1 MSKKDKLT
9 KKQKEELQRLTD
21 EISELAIEVIDDYE
35 SNLSEISGSVVEI
48 HEDSPFLDEGFE
60 GNKWKRVLRD
70 IPIKSTE
77 DNDTEWI
84 YKRNSKESNDFNI
97 T

>member
-1 MSKKDKLT
+1 MSKKDELT

-21 EISELAIEVIDDYE
+21 EITGLAVEVIDDYE
-35 SNLSEISGSVVEI
+35 SNLSEISGSTIEI

-70 IPIKSTE
+70 IPIKSAE
-77 DNDTEWI
+77 DNDTE
-84 YKRNSKESNDFNI
+84 
-97 T
+97 

>member
-1 MSKKDKLT
+1 MSKKKDELT

-35 SNLSEISGSVVEI
+35 SNLSEISGSTVEI
-48 HEDSPFLDEGFE
+48 HEDSPFLDERFE

-70 IPIKSTE
+70 IPIKSIE
-77 DNDTEWI
+77 DNDTE
-84 YKRNSKESNDFNI
+84 
-97 T
+97 

>member
-1 MSKKDKLT
+1 MSKKKDELT

-35 SNLSEISGSVVEI
+35 SNLSEISGSIVEI

-77 DNDTEWI
+77 DNDTE
-84 YKRNSKESNDFNI
+84 
-97 T
+97 

>member
-1 MSKKDKLT
+1 MSKKDELT

-21 EISELAIEVIDDYE
+21 EIMGLAVEVIDDYE
-35 SNLSEISGSVVEI
+35 SNLSEISGSIVEI

-77 DNDTEWI
+77 DNDTE
-84 YKRNSKESNDFNI
+84 
-97 T
+97 

>member
-1 MSKKDKLT
+1 MSKKKDELT

-21 EISELAIEVIDDYE
+21 EIMGLAVEVIDDYE

-77 DNDTEWI
+77 DNDTE
-84 YKRNSKESNDFNI
+84 
-97 T
+97 

>member
-21 EISELAIEVIDDYE
+21 EIMGLATEVVTDYE
-35 SNLSEISGSVVEI
+35 TNPSEASGSSVEI
-48 HEDSPFLDEGFE
+48 HEDSPFLDERFE

-70 IPIKSTE
+70 IPIKPTE
-77 DNDTEWI
+77 DND
-84 YKRNSKESNDFNI
+84 SK
-97 T
+97 